1 MQKSFR
7 LFQFSHQK
15 SLIWDLVKFLVAS
28 LYSSYPV
35 FPILIILLSL
45 AGEEQE
51 SPTQVDDQSL
61 LMAEADLRELE
72 FRARALKSLVIAR
85 ERQQK
90 LEKEDTKAT

>member
-1 MQKSFR
+1 MPCCIII
-7 LFQFSHQK
+7 LFLPSI
-15 SLIWDLVKFLVAS
+15 SNI
-28 LYSSYPV
+28 
-35 FPILIILLSL
+35 IILLSL

-51 SPTQVDDQSL
+51 SPTQADDQSL